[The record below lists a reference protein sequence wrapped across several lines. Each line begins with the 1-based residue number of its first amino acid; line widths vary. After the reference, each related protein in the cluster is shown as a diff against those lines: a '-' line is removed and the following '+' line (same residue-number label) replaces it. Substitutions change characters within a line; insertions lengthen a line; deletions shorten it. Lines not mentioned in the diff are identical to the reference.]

1 MHSTSDISQEI
12 LTASD
17 NEKINY
23 FINFTVV
30 HRLLKQVYE
39 EFLDAINN
47 PGGASLI
54 FLFGPTGVGKTTLMA
69 QVMKIIFEQNQALMI
84 QDLSFLPIAGVEAR
98 SPDTGSFDWKVYYK
112 SVLIALSEPFA
123 DYKTRTGS
131 HRVYGNGGEQKTV
144 KVKPNLVD
152 LRADVEH
159 IFQQRRLKVFLVDEA
174 QRFAK
179 ITSGH
184 KQQDQM
190 DAIQSMAS
198 FTQTRHGLFGTY
210 ELLQLRN
217 LSGQLSRRSIDI
229 HFPRYQSENP
239 EDIKDFQRVLKSFS
253 FAMPLPETPDLEK
266 HWDYFYERSIGCVG
280 IVKDWLTQSLRKA
293 LSESSNCLSYKHL
306 QAYAPAVSKSVR
318 MLTEAIEG
326 ENILSSGEN
335 QVEKLRSSLGL
346 VVRDNQNISV
356 RDTSSH
362 HNLSTS
368 AETKNNRKKRRPG
381 ERKINRDIVGGGG
394 NAL

>member
-1 MHSTSDISQEI
+1 MHDNSEFPRDL

-17 NEKINY
+17 ADKINY
-23 FINFTVV
+23 FRNFTVV
-30 HRLLKQVYE
+30 HRLLKQAYE
-39 EFLDAINN
+39 DFLDAVNN

-54 FLFGPTGVGKTTLMA
+54 LLLGPTGVGKTTLLA

-84 QDLSFLPIAGVEAR
+84 QDRAYLPIAGVEAR
-98 SPDTGSFDWKVYYK
+98 SPDSGSFDWKDYYK
-112 SVLIALSEPFA
+112 SVLIAVSEPFA
-123 DYKTRTGS
+123 DYKVRTS
-131 HRVYGNGGEQKTV
+131 SSRIYGNGSEKKIV
-144 KVKPNLVD
+144 KVKPNLAN
-152 LRADVEH
+152 LRTDVEH
-159 IFQQRRLKVFLVDEA
+159 IFQQRQLIVFLVDEA

-179 ITSGH
+179 IASGR

-229 HFPRYQSENP
+229 HFPRYKSDNA

-253 FAMPLPETPDLEK
+253 VAIPLPEIPDLEK
-266 HWDYFYERSIGCVG
+266 RWDYFYERSIGCVG

-293 LSESSNCLSYKHL
+293 LSESSNSLKDKYL
-306 QAYAPAVSKSVR
+306 VDYAPSVSKSVR

-326 ENILSSGEN
+326 ENILLEGES
-335 QVEKLRSSLGL
+335 QVEKLRASLGL
-346 VVRDNQNISV
+346 QIHSHQNLNQSDKSDNNH
-356 RDTSSH
+356 SSDD
-362 HNLSTS
+362 SQ
-368 AETKNNRKKRRPG
+368 TKNNQKKRRPG
-381 ERKINRDIVGGGG
+381 ERNPKRDVVGGG
-394 NAL
+394 NAR

>member
-1 MHSTSDISQEI
+1 MHSPADLSQEL

-17 NEKINY
+17 ADKINY
-23 FINFTVV
+23 FTNFTVV
-30 HRLLKQVYE
+30 HRLLKQTYE
-39 EFLDAINN
+39 ELLDAVNN

-54 FLFGPTGVGKTTLMA
+54 FLFGPTGVGKTTLLS
-69 QVMKIIFEQNQALMI
+69 QVMKIIFEQNQGLMM
-84 QDLSFLPIAGVEAR
+84 QDLAYLPIAGVEAR
-98 SPDTGSFDWKVYYK
+98 SPDNGSFDWKDYYK

-123 DYKTRTGS
+123 DYKVRVS
-131 HRVYGNGGEQKTV
+131 SSRVYGSGSEQKTV
-144 KVKPNLVD
+144 KVKPNLGD

-159 IFQQRRLKVFLVDEA
+159 IFRQRQLKIFLVDEA

-179 ITSGH
+179 IASGR

-198 FTQTRHGLFGTY
+198 FTETRHGLFGTY

-229 HFPRYQSENP
+229 HFPRYKSEHT

-253 FAMPLPETPDLEK
+253 IAMPLPETPDLEK
-266 HWDYFYERSIGCVG
+266 DWDYFYERSIGCVG

-293 LSESSNCLSYKHL
+293 LSESSNSL
-306 QAYAPAVSKSVR
+306 QDKYLQTYAPSVSKSVR

-326 ENILSSGEN
+326 ENILLEGEN
-335 QVEKLRSSLGL
+335 QVEKLRSQLGL
-346 VVRDNQNISV
+346 STNY
-356 RDTSSH
+356 H
-362 HNLSTS
+362 HNFGLKDEAGDNHSS
-368 AETKNNRKKRRPG
+368 ADSATKIKRKKHHPG
-381 ERKINRDIVGGGG
+381 ERNPKRDIVGGG
-394 NAL
+394 NAG

>member
-1 MHSTSDISQEI
+1 MYSTSDSREL

-17 NEKINY
+17 AEKINY

-30 HRLLKQVYE
+30 HRLLKQAYE
-39 EFLDAINN
+39 EFLDAVNN

-54 FLFGPTGVGKTTLMA
+54 FLFGPTGVGKTTLLA
-69 QVMKIIFEQNQALMI
+69 QVMRIIFEQKQALMM
-84 QDLSFLPIAGVEAR
+84 QDLAYLPIAGVEAR
-98 SPDTGSFDWKVYYK
+98 SPDNGSFDWKSYYK

-123 DYKTRTGS
+123 DYKVRTS
-131 HRVYGNGGEQKTV
+131 SSRVYGSGSEQKTV
-144 KVKPNLVD
+144 KMKPNLAD

-159 IFQQRRLKVFLVDEA
+159 IFKQRRLIVFLVDEA

-179 ITSGH
+179 IASGR

-198 FTQTRHGLFGTY
+198 FTETRHGLFGTY

-229 HFPRYQSENP
+229 HFPRYKSENQ
-239 EDIKDFQRVLKSFS
+239 EDIKDFQRVLKSFAL
-253 FAMPLPETPDLEK
+253 AMPLQETPDLERQ
-266 HWDYFYERSIGCVG
+266 WDYFYERSIGCVG

-293 LSESSNCLSYKHL
+293 LSESSKSLQDKHL

-318 MLTEAIEG
+318 MLTEAIHG
-326 ENILSSGEN
+326 ENILFEEDS
-335 QVEKLRSSLGL
+335 QVENLRSTLRLKNNYNTSLT
-346 VVRDNQNISV
+346 VNDKSDQN
-356 RDTSSH
+356 
-362 HNLSTS
+362 NLSTDS
-368 AETKNNRKKRRPG
+368 EPKINRKKHRPG
-381 ERKINRDIVGGGG
+381 ERTLKRDIVGGGE
-394 NAL
+394 NAG

>member
-1 MHSTSDISQEI
+1 MYSSDYLSQEL

-17 NEKINY
+17 TEKINY

-30 HRLLKQVYE
+30 HRLLKQAYE
-39 EFLDAINN
+39 NFLDAVNN

-69 QVMKIIFEQNQALMI
+69 QVMKIIFEQNQALMM

-112 SVLIALSEPFA
+112 SVLLALSEPFA
-123 DYKTRTGS
+123 DYKARTGS
-131 HRVYGNGGEQKTV
+131 SRVYGKGSEQKTV
-144 KVKPNLVD
+144 KVKPNLTD

-159 IFQQRRLKVFLVDEA
+159 IFKLLRLKVFLVDEA

-179 ITSGH
+179 IVSGR

-198 FTQTRHGLFGTY
+198 FTETRHGLFGTY
-210 ELLQLRN
+210 ELLRLRN

-229 HFPRYQSENP
+229 HFPRYKSENP

-253 FAMPLPETPDLEK
+253 VAMPLAETPDLEK
-266 HWDYFYERSIGCVG
+266 RWDYFYERSIGCVG

-293 LSESSNCLSYKHL
+293 LSESSKSLSEKHL

-318 MLTEAIEG
+318 MLAEAIEG
-326 ENILSSGEN
+326 ENVLLSGEN

-346 VVRDNQNISV
+346 TISTNQNI
-356 RDTSSH
+356 TNQEQSSH
-362 HNLSTS
+362 NNLSTS
-368 AETKNNRKKRRPG
+368 AEVKNNQNKRRPG

-394 NAL
+394 NAF